1 MLPTLFL
8 YGVAV
13 LAGFIVLIW
22 GAERFVVGA
31 ANTAFNLGVTPLVIG
46 LTIVSIGTSA
56 PEFIVAVMSSLDN
69 KAGLAIG
76 NAVGSNIANIS
87 LILAITAII
96 LPISVR
102 AGIVSRELP
111 LLMLVTFTSILLLW
125 DQELSRLDGI
135 LLITGMVIVLTWIV
149 HHARQQPEEEVK
161 KEFDIELTRKMSTR
175 KAILLLLF
183 SILLLL
189 LSSRILVWGAV
200 GFAEYFGVSDLVIGL
215 TIIAVGTSLPE
226 LAASIAAAWK
236 NHHELVMGNLIG
248 SNIFNL
254 LGVLAI
260 PGLLAP
266 GPVAPEV
273 VSRDLPIMTILTVAM
288 FTAAYS
294 FGHNRGRITR
304 YEGVAFLAG
313 FFVYLVYLYNTTK
326 WG

>member
-1 MLPTLFL
+1 MLMTLLL
-8 YGVAV
+8 YGAAI
-13 LAGFIVLIW
+13 LAGFVVLIW
-22 GAERFVVGA
+22 GAERFVIGA

-46 LTIVSIGTSA
+46 LTIVGLGTSA
-56 PEFIVAVMSSLDN
+56 PEFIVAIISSLDG
-69 KAGLAIG
+69 KPGLAIG
-76 NAVGSNIANIS
+76 NAIGSNIANIA

-111 LLMLVTFTSILLLW
+111 LLMLVTFFGVILLW
-125 DQELSRLDGI
+125 DQDLSRFDGVA
-135 LLITGMVIVLTWIV
+135 LLADLIIVLTWIV
-149 HHARQQPEEEVK
+149 WHAKRQPEEEVK
-161 KEFDIELTRKMSTR
+161 KEFDIELTHKMSTT
-175 KAILLLLF
+175 KAVVLLLF
-183 SILLLL
+183 SIALLLV
-189 LSSRILVWGAV
+189 SSRVLVWGAV
-200 GFAEYFGVSDLVIGL
+200 GFAKYFGVSDLVIGL
-215 TIIAVGTSLPE
+215 TIIAIGTSLPE

-273 VSRDLPIMTILTVAM
+273 VSRDLPVMTILTVAM

-294 FGHNRGRITR
+294 FGHHRGRITR
-304 YEGVAFLAG
+304 YEGIIFLVG
-313 FFVYLVYLYNTTK
+313 FFAYLVYLYNTTM
-326 WG
+326 WS